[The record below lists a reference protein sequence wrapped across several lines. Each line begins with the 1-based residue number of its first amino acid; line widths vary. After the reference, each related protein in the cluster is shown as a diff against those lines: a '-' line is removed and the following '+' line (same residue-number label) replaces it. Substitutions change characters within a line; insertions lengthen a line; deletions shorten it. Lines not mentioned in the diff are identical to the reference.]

1 MLHLVFTKHYIL
13 VSLLNISDRYPFA
26 YFDLNMKLKLS
37 AVPVNLNNVNPLTLG
52 LATLFSYLS
61 QNSIEKRASRASA
74 LRADGVPHTRGTVL
88 THPISSPP
96 WIRPERSHS

>member
-52 LATLFSYLS
+52 LATLFH
-61 QNSIEKRASRASA
+61 IPVKIRERAAFTNIQWKTLNFS
-74 LRADGVPHTRGTVL
+74 V
-88 THPISSPP
+88 
-96 WIRPERSHS
+96 